1 MHVLDVLSWVR
12 TQGMVQGLTYRE
24 EGSGRYLLPGEQ
36 GRGSGLLP
44 GEEGRG
50 SGVTVSWE
58 KMSKSKHNG
67 VDPEVI
73 VQRYGADA
81 VRLFMLF
88 KVGVVSQCYHNND
101 SGYIGSP

>member
-1 MHVLDVLSWVR
+1 MVTTR

-24 EGSGRYLLPGEQ
+24 EVSGRYLQPEEDKN
-36 GRGSGLLP
+36 GRGIS
-44 GEEGRG
+44 
-50 SGVTVSWE
+50 VSWE
-58 KMSKSKHNG
+58 KMSKSKYNG

-88 KVGVVSQCYHNND
+88 KVRVCVCMCGRDD
-101 SGYIGSP
+101 SPCIGPP